1 VRLASGP
8 PGNRLDNIG
17 RLAQRAASGFDCTT
31 VEEAGWSVKENSEL
45 LALADASFDVLVTID
60 RNLRYQQNLTGHG
73 IALLIM
79 RAGANRVVWMLQRA
93 S

>member
-1 VRLASGP
+1 VIGTDAGSSPGCFRQWLA
-8 PGNRLDNIG
+8 
-17 RLAQRAASGFDCTT
+17 
-31 VEEAGWSVKENSEL
+31 L

-60 RNLRYQQNLTGHG
+60 RNLRYQQDLTGQG

-79 RAGANRVVWMLQRA
+79 RALTNGVVWMLQRA